1 MTDTDLP
8 INTPAHKGS
17 LALNYSG
24 KKLFGSVFGR
34 YVQAYDFYSGINVAA
49 SANAELGVR
58 ENARFGRTWNYGPL
72 GGFTTV
78 DVSAGYRLSSYL
90 TASAQV
96 VNVFDTKM
104 REFVASPFIGRLYS
118 AELKVMIPA
127 IGSK

>member
-1 MTDTDLP
+1 M
-8 INTPAHKGS
+8 
-17 LALNYSG
+17 
-24 KKLFGSVFGR
+24 
-34 YVQAYDFYSGINVAA
+34 
-49 SANAELGVR
+49 
-58 ENARFGRTWNYGPL
+58 
-72 GGFTTV
+72 